1 MKKFIYLCVAT
12 CFSTLLVAQEIVQN
26 SFGNGFYN
34 VIAADSSYS
43 MKLAARMQSL
53 YIADWDVNDSEGIH
67 NGGSQ
72 FLIRRARLKF
82 GGFVFNP
89 KVTYKLELGL
99 SNKDLGK
106 VDDRNNNAPKMIL
119 DAVVKWNF
127 YKNFTLWAGQTKLP
141 GNRERVLSSANLQ
154 LVDRSLLNKNF
165 NIDRD
170 MGLQLRHHFTIGK
183 NFIVK
188 ESLAISQ
195 GEGRN
200 VVQDN
205 LGAYQWTG
213 RVEVLPFGKFKGKGD
228 YTGGAL
234 KREETPKLAI
244 GATYD
249 YNIAVRNRSNQGGYM
264 VIDSSDVSA
273 NLDDYRYFQTNVNSI
288 FVDAMFKYQS
298 FSFMAEY
305 AIRGAS
311 NPIVKH
317 TNGTPILD
325 KDEEVDK
332 SYNVQVGNGLNLM
345 SGYLF
350 KNNIEVTCRYTTIA
364 LDKAITGK
372 DLQTQYTLGISKYFK
387 GHKLKVQS
395 DISYLTV
402 ENNGTSALM
411 CRMQLE
417 VHF

>member
-1 MKKFIYLCVAT
+1 MKKFIYLCIAA
-12 CFSTLLVAQEIVQN
+12 CFSTLVVAQEVVQN

-141 GNRERVLSSANLQ
+141 GNRERVVSSANLQ

-205 LGAYQWTG
+205 LGGYQWTG
-213 RVEVLPFGKFKGKGD
+213 RVEVLPFGKFKGD
-228 YTGGAL
+228 YSGGAL
-234 KREETPKLAI
+234 RREETPKLAI

-249 YNIAVRNRSNQGGYM
+249 FNNAVKDKSNQGSYM
-264 VIDSSDVSA
+264 LIDDGAS
-273 NLDDYRYFQTNVNSI
+273 YFQTTVNSI
-288 FVDAMFKYQS
+288 FVDAMFKYHG
-298 FSFMAEY
+298 FSLMAEF
-305 AIRGAS
+305 ANRDS
-311 NPIVKH
+311 EFPIALNSDDSETGDV
-317 TNGTPILD
+317 
-325 KDEEVDK
+325 
-332 SYNVQVGNGLNLM
+332 VQVGNGLNLM

-350 KNNIEVTCRYTTIA
+350 NNNIELTARYTAVA
-364 LDKAITGK
+364 LDKTITGK

-402 ENNGTSALM
+402 ENNGTSGLM
-411 CRMQLE
+411 CRMQFD

>member
-1 MKKFIYLCVAT
+1 MRKFIYLCIAT
-12 CFSTLLVAQEIVQN
+12 CFSTLVIGQEVVNN

-53 YIADWDVNDSEGIH
+53 YIADWDVNADGIH

-72 FLIRRARLKF
+72 FLVRRARLKF
-82 GGFVFNP
+82 GGFVFSP
-89 KVTYKLELGL
+89 KVKYKLELGL

-141 GNRERVLSSANLQ
+141 GNRERVVSSANLQ
-154 LVDRSLLNKNF
+154 LVDRSLLNKRF

-170 MGLQLRHHFTIGK
+170 MGIQLRHHFTIGK
-183 NFIVK
+183 NFIVQ
-188 ESLAISQ
+188 ESLAVSQ

-205 LGAYQWTG
+205 LGGYQWTS
-213 RVEVLPFGKFKGKGD
+213 RIEVLPFGKFKGA
-228 YTGGAL
+228 YAGGAL

-249 YNIAVRNRSNQGGYM
+249 YNNAVKNKSNQGSYM
-264 VIDSSDVSA
+264 LIDDGEA
-273 NLDDYRYFQTNVNSI
+273 YFQTNVNSI
-288 FVDAMFKYQS
+288 FVDAMFKFQG

-305 AIRGAS
+305 ANRDS
-311 NPIVKH
+311 ENPIAM
-317 TNGTPILD
+317 NSDGTESEYGD
-325 KDEEVDK
+325 V
-332 SYNVQVGNGLNLM
+332 VQVGNGLNLM

-350 KNNIEVTCRYTTIA
+350 NNDFEITGRYTSIA

-372 DLQTQYTLGISKYFK
+372 DLETQYTLGLSKYFK

-395 DISYLTV
+395 DVSYLTV
-402 ENNGTSALM
+402 ENNGTSGLM
-411 CRMQLE
+411 YRMQFDL
-417 VHF
+417 HF

>member
-1 MKKFIYLCVAT
+1 MLQQNENEKMKKLHVLLIALCCSAT
-12 CFSTLLVAQEIVQN
+12 IFGQEVVNN

-53 YIADWDVNDSEGIH
+53 YIADWDVNDADGIH
-67 NGGSQ
+67 NENSQ

-89 KVTYKLELGL
+89 KIKYKIELGL

-127 YKNFTLWAGQTKLP
+127 YNNFTLWAGQTKLP
-141 GNRERVLSSANLQ
+141 GNRERVISSANLQ
-154 LVDRSLLNKNF
+154 LVDRSLLNKHF

-170 MGLQLRHHFTIGK
+170 MGVQLRHHFTLGK
-183 NFIVK
+183 NFIVQ

-200 VVQDN
+200 VVQEN
-205 LGAYQWTG
+205 LGGYQWTS
-213 RVEVLPFGKFKGKGD
+213 RIEILPFGKFKGA
-228 YTGGAL
+228 YTGAAL
-234 KREETPKLAI
+234 KREESPKLAI

-249 YNIAVRNRSNQGGYM
+249 YNNAVKNKSNLGSYM
-264 VIDSSDVSA
+264 LIDEGIG
-273 NLDDYRYFQTNVNSI
+273 YFQTDINTI
-288 FVDAMFKYQS
+288 FVDAMFKYQG
-298 FSFMAEY
+298 FSLMAEF
-305 AIRGAS
+305 ANRDS
-311 NPIVKH
+311 KNPIAINSDNSESGDV
-317 TNGTPILD
+317 
-325 KDEEVDK
+325 
-332 SYNVQVGNGLNLM
+332 VQVGNGLNLM

-350 KNNIEVTCRYTTIA
+350 NNDIEITGRYTSIA
-364 LDKAITGK
+364 LDKTITGK
-372 DLQTQYTLGISKYFK
+372 DLETQYTLGLSKYFK
-387 GHKLKVQS
+387 GHKLKVQT
-395 DISYLTV
+395 DVSYLTV
-402 ENNGTSALM
+402 ENDGTSGLM
-411 CRMQLE
+411 YRMQFD

>member
-1 MKKFIYLCVAT
+1 MKKFIYLCIAS
-12 CFSTLLVAQEIVQN
+12 CFSTLVVAQEVVQN

-141 GNRERVLSSANLQ
+141 GNRERVVSSANLQ

-205 LGAYQWTG
+205 LGGYQWTG
-213 RVEVLPFGKFKGKGD
+213 RVEVLPFGKFKGD
-228 YTGGAL
+228 YSGGAL
-234 KREETPKLAI
+234 RREESPKLAI

-249 YNIAVRNRSNQGGYM
+249 FNNAVKDKSNQGSYM
-264 VIDSSDVSA
+264 LIDDGAS
-273 NLDDYRYFQTNVNSI
+273 YFQTTVNSI
-288 FVDAMFKYQS
+288 FVDAMFKFHG
-298 FSFMAEY
+298 FSLMAEF
-305 AIRGAS
+305 ANRDSEFPFALNSDDSATGD
-311 NPIVKH
+311 V
-317 TNGTPILD
+317 
-325 KDEEVDK
+325 
-332 SYNVQVGNGLNLM
+332 VQVGNGLNLM

-350 KNNIEVTCRYTTIA
+350 NNNIELTGRYTTVA
-364 LDKAITGK
+364 LDKTITGK
-372 DLQTQYTLGISKYFK
+372 DLQTQYTLGVSKYFK

-411 CRMQLE
+411 CRMQLD

>member
-1 MKKFIYLCVAT
+1 MRKFIYLCIAT
-12 CFSTLLVAQEIVQN
+12 CFSTLVIGQEVVNN

-53 YIADWDVNDSEGIH
+53 YIADWDVNDADGIH

-72 FLIRRARLKF
+72 FLVRRARLKF
-82 GGFVFNP
+82 GGFVFSP
-89 KVTYKLELGL
+89 KVKYKLELGL

-141 GNRERVLSSANLQ
+141 GNRERVVSSANLQ
-154 LVDRSLLNKNF
+154 LVDRSLLNKRF

-170 MGLQLRHHFTIGK
+170 MGIQLRHHFTIGK
-183 NFIVK
+183 NFIVQ
-188 ESLAISQ
+188 ESLAVSQ

-205 LGAYQWTG
+205 LGGYQWTS
-213 RVEVLPFGKFKGKGD
+213 RIEVLPFGKFKGA
-228 YTGGAL
+228 YAGGAL

-249 YNIAVRNRSNQGGYM
+249 YNNAVKNKSNQGSYM
-264 VIDSSDVSA
+264 LIDDGEA
-273 NLDDYRYFQTNVNSI
+273 YFQTNVNSI
-288 FVDAMFKYQS
+288 FVDAMFKFQG

-305 AIRGAS
+305 ANRDS
-311 NPIVKH
+311 ENPIAM
-317 TNGTPILD
+317 NSDGTESEYGD
-325 KDEEVDK
+325 V
-332 SYNVQVGNGLNLM
+332 VQVGNGLNLM

-350 KNNIEVTCRYTTIA
+350 NNDFEITGRYTSIA

-372 DLQTQYTLGISKYFK
+372 DLETQYTLGLSKYFK

-395 DISYLTV
+395 DVSYLTV
-402 ENNGTSALM
+402 ENNGTSGLM
-411 CRMQLE
+411 YRMQFDL
-417 VHF
+417 HF